1 MEFKDIKELIE
12 DIGYKYCSLWKDSE
26 CIEAWNNQ
34 YTTTEEKLD
43 KIEKRLKSQPSGTYF
58 IRCRNS
64 SRSKIDN
71 LELNWVNKEVNL
83 SEMNIPKISSTK
95 LLENQRILQLSIEN
109 ANLQKDNERLIDQI
123 ADLESTIADLESQI
137 ADNNNL
143 LQEQQTP
150 TLMENA
156 KSFVETL
163 MEYGVPLLN
172 QHWELKKQ
180 QMELERMK
188 YGMRS
193 PVKQSAPDPEKVKI
207 RIIGEWVET
216 KKDQPEIY
224 NALHDISAK
233 SSSVDQFLMLLSEFN
248 TDLYAELSEQI

>member
-1 MEFKDIKELIE
+1 
-12 DIGYKYCSLWKDSE
+12 
-26 CIEAWNNQ
+26 
-34 YTTTEEKLD
+34 
-43 KIEKRLKSQPSGTYF
+43 LKSQPSGTYF

-71 LELNWVNKEVNL
+71 LELNWGNKEVNL
-83 SEMNIPKISSTK
+83 SEMNIPEISSTK

-109 ANLQKDNERLIDQI
+109 ANLQKDNERLTDQI

-193 PVKQSAPDPEKVKI
+193 PVRQSAPDPEKVKI

>member
-1 MEFKDIKELIE
+1 M
-12 DIGYKYCSLWKDSE
+12 
-26 CIEAWNNQ
+26 
-34 YTTTEEKLD
+34 
-43 KIEKRLKSQPSGTYF
+43 
-58 IRCRNS
+58 
-64 SRSKIDN
+64 
-71 LELNWVNKEVNL
+71 
-83 SEMNIPKISSTK
+83 
-95 LLENQRILQLSIEN
+95 SIEN
-109 ANLQKDNERLIDQI
+109 ANLQKDNERLTDQI

-193 PVKQSAPDPEKVKI
+193 PVRQSAPDPEKVKI